1 VSDIKVGDFV
11 ETYDVVIIGAGPA
24 GLTAGMYCARANLT
38 TLILG
43 DVYDSQL
50 AKAGLVE
57 NYPGFPEGIQGL
69 ELAERMSQQA
79 TKYGAL
85 IKPNF
90 VKQIK
95 KTDDVFTVATD
106 DGVVDGR
113 SVILCMGARHREPDI
128 PGAKEFQGKGVSY
141 CAICDGALFRGK
153 DVVVIG
159 YGNGA
164 AKAALYLSSI
174 CNRVTVLCIYDSLRC
189 EPVYLQRLEEAKN
202 VDILYNVSVES
213 IKGKTVVE
221 EVQFS
226 TDAKSRALPTDA
238 VFVEYGTMP
247 NSVLATDL
255 GLELTKNGFIVVNR
269 RLETNVAG
277 VFAAGDITGGR
288 RQIATAVG
296 EGSSAGISA
305 IGYIKKARTVNLK

>member
-1 VSDIKVGDFV
+1 MSDIKVGDFV
-11 ETYDVVIIGAGPA
+11 ETYDVIIIGTGPA
-24 GLTAGMYCARANLT
+24 GLTAGMYCARANLN

-57 NYPGFPEGIQGL
+57 NYPGFPEGIQGI
-69 ELAERMSQQA
+69 ELTERMSQQA

-85 IKPNF
+85 IKPTAA
-90 VKQIK
+90 KRIEK
-95 KTDDVFTVATD
+95 DEVFSVTTG
-106 DGVVDGR
+106 DGVVNGR
-113 SVILCMGARHREPDI
+113 SMILCMGARHREANI

-141 CAICDGALFRGK
+141 CAICDGALFKGK

-164 AKAALYLSSI
+164 AKAALYLFGI
-174 CNRVTVLCIYDSLRC
+174 CNKVAVLCVYDSLKC
-189 EPVYLQRLEEAKN
+189 ESIYLQRLEEAKN
-202 VDILYNVSVES
+202 VDILYNASIES

-226 TDAKSRALPTDA
+226 TDGKSNMLPVDA
-238 VFVEYGTMP
+238 VFIEYGTMP

-255 GLELTKNGFIVVNR
+255 GLELTKNGFIVANR

-305 IGYIKKARTVNLK
+305 IGYIKKSRTVNLK

>member
-11 ETYDVVIIGAGPA
+11 ETYDVIIIGTGPA
-24 GLTAGMYCARANLT
+24 GLTAGMYCARANLN

-57 NYPGFPEGIQGL
+57 NYPGFPEGIQGI
-69 ELAERMSQQA
+69 ELTERMSQQA

-85 IKPNF
+85 IKPTAA
-90 VKQIK
+90 KRIEK
-95 KTDDVFTVATD
+95 DDVFFVTTG
-106 DGVVDGR
+106 DGVVNGR

-141 CAICDGALFRGK
+141 CAICDGALFKGK

-164 AKAALYLSSI
+164 AKAALYLSGI
-174 CNRVTVLCIYDSLRC
+174 CNKVTVLCVYDSLKC
-189 EPVYLQRLEEAKN
+189 ESIYLQRLEEAKN
-202 VDILYNVSVES
+202 VDILYNASIES

-226 TDAKSRALPTDA
+226 TDGKSNMLPVDA
-238 VFVEYGTMP
+238 VFIEYGTMP

-255 GLELTKNGFIVVNR
+255 GLELTKNGFIVANR

-305 IGYIKKARTVNLK
+305 IGYIKKSRTVNLK

>member
-1 VSDIKVGDFV
+1 MNDIKVGDFV
-11 ETYDVVIIGAGPA
+11 ETYDVIIIGTGPA
-24 GLTAGMYCARANLT
+24 GLTAGMYCARANLN

-57 NYPGFPEGIQGL
+57 NYPGFPEGIQGI

-85 IKPNF
+85 IKPTAA
-90 VKQIK
+90 KRIK
-95 KTDDVFTVATD
+95 KDEVFSVTTV
-106 DGVVDGR
+106 DGVVNGR

-141 CAICDGALFRGK
+141 CAICDGALFKGK

-164 AKAALYLSSI
+164 AKAALYLSGI
-174 CNRVTVLCIYDSLRC
+174 CNKVAVLCVYDSLKC
-189 EPVYLQRLEEAKN
+189 ESVYLQRLEEAKN
-202 VDILYNVSVES
+202 VDILYNASIES

-226 TDAKSRALPTDA
+226 TNGKSKTLPVDA
-238 VFVEYGTMP
+238 VFIEYGTMP

-255 GLELTKNGFIVVNR
+255 GLELTKNGFIVANR

-305 IGYIKKARTVNLK
+305 IGYIKKSRTVNLK

>member
-1 VSDIKVGDFV
+1 MDDIKVGDFV
-11 ETYDVVIIGAGPA
+11 ETYDVIIIGAGPA

-43 DVYDSQL
+43 DVYDTQL

-57 NYPGFPEGIQGL
+57 NYPGFPEGVQGI

-79 TKYGAL
+79 KKYGAL
-85 IKPNF
+85 IKPTP
-90 VKQIK
+90 VKRIK
-95 KTDDVFTVATD
+95 KSNDIFSVTTG
-106 DGVVDGR
+106 DGVVNGR
-113 SVILCMGARHREPDI
+113 SVILCMGTRHRELDI
-128 PGAKEFQGKGVSY
+128 PGAREFYGKGVSY
-141 CAICDGALFRGK
+141 CAICDGTLFKGK

-164 AKAALYLSSI
+164 AKAALYLSGI
-174 CNRVTVLCIYDSLRC
+174 CSKVTVLCVYDSLRC
-189 EPVYLQRLEEAKN
+189 EYVYLQRLEEAKN
-202 VDILYNVSVES
+202 VDILYSVSVES
-213 IKGKTVVE
+213 VKGKTIVE

-226 TDAKSRALPTDA
+226 TDGKSKALPTDA

-269 RLETNVAG
+269 RLETNITG
-277 VFAAGDITGGR
+277 VFAAGDLTGGR

>member
-95 KTDDVFTVATD
+95 KTD
-106 DGVVDGR
+106 
-113 SVILCMGARHREPDI
+113 E
-128 PGAKEFQGKGVSY
+128 GAKEFQGKGVSY

-288 RQIATAVG
+288 RQIA
-296 EGSSAGISA
+296 
-305 IGYIKKARTVNLK
+305 L